1 MHNVSALQYI
11 SFPLKTSPEADL
23 IVYEGNKE
31 IPFSMKRV
39 FIVKASQKTDRGSHA
54 HKECAQLLVVV
65 NGKCV
70 VTCDDGTNKT
80 TYILTDPNQGL
91 LIPPTIW
98 AEQKYTPGT
107 VLMVLTNQPYEEE
120 DYLREYDKF
129 LEFRGIKQ

>member
-1 MHNVSALQYI
+1 MHNVSALQCI

-23 IVYEGNKE
+23 IVYEGSNE
-31 IPFSMKRV
+31 VPFSMKRV

-80 TYILTDPNQGL
+80 TYILTEPEQGL

-98 AEQKYTPGT
+98 AEQDYQAGT
-107 VLMVLTNQPYEEE
+107 ILMVLTDHPYEED
-120 DYLREYDKF
+120 DYLRNYDDF
-129 LEFRGIKQ
+129 LKFRGVK